1 MSNEITIPQ
10 EIIQSKIYFIRNQKV
25 MLDSDLAE
33 LYGIETKQ
41 LKRQVKRNSTRFP
54 DDFMFILTKE
64 ENESLRSQFGTLN
77 RGEHSKYPPMAFTEQ
92 GVSMLS
98 SVLNSDRAI
107 AVNIQIIRL
116 FTKMRELILT
126 NQDILK
132 KLGELE
138 STDKK
143 RGQQIDVI
151 FKYIQQL
158 ENSKAQQ
165 KEQDERIKIGFKSGK
180 KK

>member
-1 MSNEITIPQ
+1 MNNEITIPQ
-10 EIIQSKIYFIRNQKV
+10 EVIQSKIYFIRNQKV

-33 LYGIETKQ
+33 LYGVETKQ
-41 LKRQVKRNSTRFP
+41 LKRQVKRNSSRFP

-77 RGEHSKYPPMAFTEQ
+77 RGEHSKYLPMAFTEQ

-98 SVLNSDRAI
+98 SVLSSDRAI

-158 ENSKAQQ
+158 ENGKAQQ
-165 KEQDERIKIGFKSGK
+165 KEQQERIKIGFKSDEK
-180 KK
+180 K

>member
-1 MSNEITIPQ
+1 
-10 EIIQSKIYFIRNQKV
+10 

-33 LYGIETKQ
+33 LYGVETKQ
-41 LKRQVKRNSTRFP
+41 LKRQVKRNSSRFP

-77 RGEHSKYPPMAFTEQ
+77 RGEHSKYLPMAFTEQ

-98 SVLNSDRAI
+98 SVLSSNRAI

-126 NQDILK
+126 NLDILK

-158 ENSKAQQ
+158 ENGKAQQ
-165 KEQDERIKIGFKSGK
+165 KEQQERIKIGFKSDEK
-180 KK
+180 K

>member
-33 LYGIETKQ
+33 LYGVETKQ
-41 LKRQVKRNSTRFP
+41 LKRQVKRNSSRFP

-77 RGEHSKYPPMAFTEQ
+77 RGEHSKYSPMAFTEQ

-98 SVLNSDRAI
+98 SVLNSERAI

-158 ENSKAQQ
+158 ENGKAQQ
-165 KEQDERIKIGFKSGK
+165 KEQQERIKIGFKSDEK
-180 KK
+180 K